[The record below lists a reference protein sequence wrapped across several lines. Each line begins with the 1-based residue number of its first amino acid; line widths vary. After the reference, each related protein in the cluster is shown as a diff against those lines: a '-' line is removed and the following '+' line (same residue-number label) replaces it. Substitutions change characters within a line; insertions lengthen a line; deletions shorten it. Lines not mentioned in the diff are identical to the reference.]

1 MKSQMIAMYVPCDI
15 IMVLIRKFV
24 IDLSPEIARG
34 YLEVDMR
41 FMVAKERTHTIVS
54 TPPWR

>member
-1 MKSQMIAMYVPCDI
+1 MYVPCDI

-41 FMVAKERTHTIVS
+41 FMVAKERTHTTVS